1 MLFSS
6 DRRDA
11 PERRGGSDR
20 RSTERRRKLALV
32 PVERRSGVERRE
44 DVDRRVEVERR
55 RRETTEEHVRNALQL
70 LVSIV
75 ERGSLDDELR
85 RDLDAAIL
93 RLRFAVDQLRRGA
106 ADRPTLTP
114 RPPSPAPDA
123 RPA

>member
-1 MLFSS
+1 MRLSS
-6 DRRDA
+6 DRREA

-32 PVERRSGVERRE
+32 PVERRSGVGRRE

-106 ADRPTLTP
+106 AE
-114 RPPSPAPDA
+114 
-123 RPA
+123 RPAWTPPTPPPARGGAPA

>member
-32 PVERRSGVERRE
+32 PLERRSGVERRE

-106 ADRPTLTP
+106 A
-114 RPPSPAPDA
+114 
-123 RPA
+123 